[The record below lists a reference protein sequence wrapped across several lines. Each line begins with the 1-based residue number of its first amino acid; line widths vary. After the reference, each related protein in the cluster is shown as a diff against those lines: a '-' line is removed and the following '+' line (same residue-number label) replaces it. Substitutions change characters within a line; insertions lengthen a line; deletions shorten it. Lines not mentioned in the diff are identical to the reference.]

1 MANQQN
7 NSDERKRCPSE
18 STYMNGSG
26 DKYVVND
33 NGQITNFKY
42 NAQDMTF
49 SFAYGEDGSVAAI
62 DSSTGWT
69 WKRMKSS
76 DFSGWVVRNYFD
88 RWQVPEDEC
97 GAVYVEP
104 TGIKAQGRN
113 VSVMGLPEGN

>member
-1 MANQQN
+1 MANQQRN
-7 NSDERKRCPSE
+7 NEDGQRCQRE
-18 STYMNGSG
+18 QTYMNGSG

-49 SFAYGEDGSVAAI
+49 SFAYGEDGCVASI
-62 DSSTGWT
+62 DSSSGWT

-88 RWQVPEDEC
+88 RWQVAEDEC
-97 GAVYVEP
+97 AAVFVEP

-113 VSVMGLPEGN
+113 VSAMGLPEGN